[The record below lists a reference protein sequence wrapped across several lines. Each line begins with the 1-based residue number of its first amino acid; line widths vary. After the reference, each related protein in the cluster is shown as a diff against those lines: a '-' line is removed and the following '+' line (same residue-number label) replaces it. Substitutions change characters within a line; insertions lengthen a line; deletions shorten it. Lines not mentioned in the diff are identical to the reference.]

1 LITCL
6 EDTPMRL
13 QPSSVAACCLAL
25 AAALLAPAPVRAQA
39 PAEAVYAVT
48 YIDMST
54 DWILQGGGL
63 LKDYRDKSRKEA
75 DNLEFTVVQ
84 ETARPN
90 RFAIFEGWKDQAAFD
105 AHAKGA
111 NAYQFNFILE
121 AIRNAPPDRYMLK
134 AFATAS
140 ARPAAAGALYM
151 LEHIDFMG
159 GDPGIV
165 RAAEPLVK
173 ALAAGSQKEAGV
185 QRYDVYQLAAPRLN
199 HFEVVSVWN
208 DGGAYDAH
216 ETAAT
221 ERQFRAATT
230 LPASPPRVNLYDQ
243 RLYKLLD

>member
-1 LITCL
+1 
-6 EDTPMRL
+6 MRL
-13 QPSSVAACCLAL
+13 QSSSAAAGCLAL
-25 AAALLAPAPVRAQA
+25 AAALLAPAPVPAQTGG
-39 PAEAVYAVT
+39 EAVYAVT

-63 LKDYRDKSRKEA
+63 LKDYREKSRKEA

-84 ETARPN
+84 EMARPN

-134 AFATAS
+134 AFATAA

-159 GDPGIV
+159 GDPAIV

-173 ALAAGSQKEAGV
+173 ALAAGSQKETGAV
-185 QRYDVYQLAAPRLN
+185 RYDAYQLAAPRLN

-208 DGGAYDAH
+208 DAGAYDAH
-216 ETAAT
+216 ETAAAA
-221 ERQFRAATT
+221 RQFRAATT